1 LPDIF
6 GLESIEAIRK
16 PAIMGHRQ
24 HESIIGRRT
33 GGMTKA
39 RYPNLN
45 PQKALIWR
53 IVHRD
58 NLPWILDNG
67 LHCGN
72 GGVLAPS
79 WVSIGNPELISK
91 RANHPVPLPPKGFLN
106 DYVPF
111 YFTPFSPML
120 RNIHTGWG
128 GIPKRP
134 NDEIVILVSSLHH
147 VAQQGLPFLFTDS
160 HAYYQWATFY
170 SELAKLDVIDWPL
183 LQARDFRRD
192 PEDPA
197 KFERYQA
204 EALVHGHLPIS
215 GLLGVVCYTD
225 KIRLVI
231 EQQLQ
236 ARNLKLQVVARTD
249 WYF

>member
-1 LPDIF
+1 MI
-6 GLESIEAIRK
+6 
-16 PAIMGHRQ
+16 
-24 HESIIGRRT
+24 
-33 GGMTKA
+33 
-39 RYPNLN
+39 YPNLN
-45 PQKALIWR
+45 PEKALIWR

-72 GGVLAPS
+72 SALKAPA
-79 WVSIGNPELISK
+79 WVNIGNPELIDK
-91 RANHPVPLPPKGFLN
+91 RANHPVPLPPGGLLN

-134 NDEIVILVSSLHH
+134 NEEIVILVSSLHH
-147 VAQQGLPFLFTDS
+147 IAGLGLQFLFTDS
-160 HAYYQWATFY
+160 HAYYQWANFY
-170 SELAKLDVIDWPL
+170 ADLADLDKIDWPL
-183 LQARDFRRD
+183 LQRRDFKRD

-204 EALVHGHLPIS
+204 EALVHQHLPVC
-215 GLLGVVCYTD
+215 GLRGIVCYTEAL
-225 KIRLVI
+225 KQRI
-231 EQQLQ
+231 EPEIQ
-236 ARNLKLQVVARTD
+236 ARNLNLPVHARTG